1 MPKKKSS
8 KMDTGMDMQ
17 KLREKDPEFYEFL
30 KEHDKGLLDFEP
42 INQEID
48 EELDEGDI
56 DDEVVEGDDEDDDD
70 DDVPKEKKKKKKDAE
85 KKLEPQ
91 GKKVITVEMVNT
103 WIELIR
109 EGTKI
114 SPVYS
119 IMQAYR
125 TACHYGDE
133 GEDDSTEKYRIMS
146 GAVFNKILQFVL
158 SEIDGILRK
167 LLDMPATGGK
177 KETIVNL
184 MSTKKWKT
192 YNHLIKSYL
201 GNSLHVLNQMTDPE
215 MISFTLRRLKYSAVF
230 LAGFPTLL
238 RKYMKVSLHFW
249 GTGGGALPIV
259 SFLFIRDLCI
269 RLGSDCLDECF
280 KGMYK
285 AYVTNCQFVNATK
298 LQHLQFLRNCVVELY
313 VVDLPT
319 AYQHAFVF
327 IRQLAMILREALS
340 TKTKEAF
347 RKVYEWKYINC
358 LELWTGAV
366 CAYSSE
372 PDFRPLAYPLTQI
385 IFGVTRLVPTARYFP
400 LRLRCVKMLNRIAAS
415 LGTFIPVS
423 LPLLDMLEMK
433 ELNKKPTGGVGKA
446 VDLRTTLKV
455 SKPALKTR
463 AFQEACVFAVME
475 ELAEHL
481 SQWSYSVAFFELAF
495 IPTVR
500 LRSFCKSTNVERF
513 RKETKQLVRE
523 IEANSE
529 FMNSKRATISYL
541 PNDPAAE
548 SYLEVE
554 KEKNVSPL
562 SQYVVALRQRAQ
574 ERHDSISESSVIV
587 GANSSVFGKKKSVN
601 DEDDDSDGDAEEG
614 PDVFSSSS
622 WLPGSDSKTKEPKG
636 DKKSKKKKKQH
647 EEVAIDEDIV
657 GELVLSS
664 DDEEVAP
671 NDSSSDER
679 EEKAKSTTPTQAG
692 KKRKFSSNSSKKGRS
707 KFKKSKK

>member
-1 MPKKKSS
+1 MTKTKKKS
-8 KMDTGMDMQ
+8 MMDMQ
-17 KLREKDPEFYEFL
+17 KLQEKDPEFYEFL
-30 KEHDKGLLDFEP
+30 KEHDKDLLDFESDDDD
-42 INQEID
+42 I
-48 EELDEGDI
+48 EGI
-56 DDEVVEGDDEDDDD
+56 DDEVAEGDDEDENDDDKDAD
-70 DDVPKEKKKKKKDAE
+70 DDVSKKKKKKVE
-85 KKLEPQ
+85 KPQ
-91 GKKVITVEMVNT
+91 TQEKKVITVEMVNN
-103 WIELIR
+103 WIELVR

-114 SPVYS
+114 SAVYS
-119 IMQAYR
+119 IMRAYR

-133 GEDDSTEKYRIMS
+133 GENESPEKYRIMS
-146 GAVFNKILQFVL
+146 GTVFNKILQFVL
-158 SEIDGILRK
+158 SEIDGILRG
-167 LLDMPATGGK
+167 LLEMPASGGK
-177 KETIVNL
+177 KETIVQH

-192 YNHLIKSYL
+192 YNHLVKSYL
-201 GNSLHVLNQMTDPE
+201 GNSLHVLNQMTDSE
-215 MISFTLRRLKYSAVF
+215 MIAFTLRRLKYSAVF
-230 LAGFPTLL
+230 LAAFPTLL

-259 SFLFIRDLCI
+259 SFLFIRDLCV
-269 RLGSDCLDECF
+269 RLGSDCMDECF

-285 AYVTNCQFVNATK
+285 AYVMNCQFVNAAK
-298 LQHLQFLRNCVVELY
+298 LQHIQFLGNCVVELY
-313 VVDLPT
+313 GVDLST

-327 IRQLAMILREALS
+327 IRQLAMILRDALS

-347 RKVYEWKYINC
+347 RRVYEWKFMNC
-358 LELWTGAV
+358 LELWTSAV

-446 VDLRTTLKV
+446 VDLRSTLKV
-455 SKPALKTR
+455 SKPILKTR
-463 AFQEACVFAVME
+463 AFQEACVFSVME

-500 LRSFCKSTNVERF
+500 LRSFLKSTNVERF

-529 FMNSKRATISYL
+529 FVNAKRATISFL
-541 PNDPAAE
+541 PNDLAAE
-548 SYLEVE
+548 SFLEVE
-554 KEKNVSPL
+554 KEKKVSPL

-574 ERHDSISESSVIV
+574 ERQDTLAESSVTV
-587 GANSSVFGKKKSVN
+587 GAHSSVFGKKKSDI

-614 PDVFSSSS
+614 PKVFSSS
-622 WLPGSDSKTKEPKG
+622 WLPGGDSKTKEPKG
-636 DKKSKKKKKQH
+636 DKKTKKKKKQQ

-657 GELVLSS
+657 GDLVISS
-664 DDEEVAP
+664 DDEEEERSP
-671 NDSSSDER
+671 SDSSSDER
-679 EEKAKSTTPTQAG
+679 EKKAKPATRKQAS
-692 KKRKFSSNSSKKGRS
+692 KKRKMSSNSSKKGRFKS
-707 KFKKSKK
+707 KKSKSS

>member
-1 MPKKKSS
+1 MPKTKKKS
-8 KMDTGMDMQ
+8 KMDMQ
-17 KLREKDPEFYEFL
+17 KLQEKDPEFYEFL
-30 KEHDKGLLDFEP
+30 KEHDKDLLDFETDDD
-42 INQEID
+42 I
-48 EELDEGDI
+48 GDI
-56 DDEVVEGDDEDDDD
+56 DDEVTEMDDEDDDS
-70 DDVPKEKKKKKKDAE
+70 DDVKGVDHDVLKKKKKVE
-85 KKLEPQ
+85 KPQ
-91 GKKVITVEMVNT
+91 TQTKKVITVEMVNN
-103 WIELIR
+103 WIELVR
-109 EGTKI
+109 EGTNI
-114 SPVYS
+114 SAVYS
-119 IMQAYR
+119 IMRAYR

-133 GEDDSTEKYRIMS
+133 GEDDSPEKYRIMS
-146 GAVFNKILQFVL
+146 GSVFNKILQFVL
-158 SEIDGILRK
+158 SEMDGFLRK
-167 LLDMPATGGK
+167 LLGMDASGGK
-177 KETIVNL
+177 KETIVSL

-192 YNHLIKSYL
+192 YNHLVKSYL
-201 GNSLHVLNQMTDPE
+201 GNSLHVLNQMTDSE
-215 MISFTLRRLKYSAVF
+215 MISFTLRRLKFSAVF

-269 RLGSDCLDECF
+269 RLGTDCLDECF

-285 AYVTNCQFVNATK
+285 AYVMNCQFVNAAK
-298 LQHLQFLRNCVVELY
+298 LQHIQFLGNCVVELY
-313 VVDLPT
+313 GVDLST

-327 IRQLAMILREALS
+327 IRQLAMILRDALS

-347 RKVYEWKYINC
+347 RRVYEWKFMYC
-358 LELWTGAV
+358 LELWTSAV

-455 SKPALKTR
+455 SKPILKTR
-463 AFQEACVFAVME
+463 AFQEACVFSVME

-500 LRSFCKSTNVERF
+500 LRSFLKSTNVERF

-529 FMNSKRATISYL
+529 FMNAKRATISFL

-548 SYLEVE
+548 SFLEVE
-554 KEKNVSPL
+554 KEKKVSPL
-562 SQYVVALRQRAQ
+562 SRYVIALRQRAQ
-574 ERHDSISESSVIV
+574 ERQDTIGESSVTV
-587 GANSSVFGKKKSVN
+587 GAHSSVFGKKKSDI
-601 DEDDDSDGDAEEG
+601 DEDDDSDGDGEEG
-614 PDVFSSSS
+614 SNVFSSS
-622 WLPGSDSKTKEPKG
+622 WLPGGDSKTKEPKG
-636 DKKSKKKKKQH
+636 DKKTKKKNKQ

-657 GELVLSS
+657 GDLVISS
-664 DDEEVAP
+664 DEEEERSLS
-671 NDSSSDER
+671 DSSSDER
-679 EEKAKSTTPTQAG
+679 EKKAKSATPKQAS
-692 KKRKFSSNSSKKGRS
+692 KKRKASSNSSKKGRS
-707 KFKKSKK
+707 KTKRSKSS